1 MIYRHFRESDFSE
14 TDGYFKYERGDNIIY
29 PPELWESNDSFRAR
43 LRLFEEG
50 CWACANDKN
59 EVVGYMF
66 SHPYLKGRIVPLN
79 CKDFKL
85 PPHPDCYYIHDI
97 AVLKEYRGRGIAKRL
112 LDIAIEVAMKYNFDE
127 IRGVSVL
134 GTHTYWHKH
143 GFTDVADIHY
153 AGQAKV
159 VVLDL
164 STRYTIGRRD
174 EAPLQDGQ
182 PAEEHSGPCADTSV
196 S

>member
-1 MIYRHFRESDFSE
+1 MIYRHFAESDFSE
-14 TDGYFKYERGDNIIY
+14 TDGYFKYERGDNTIY

-43 LRLFEEG
+43 LNLFRAG
-50 CWACANDKN
+50 CWACVNKSN

-66 SHPYLKGRIVPLN
+66 SHPYLKGHIVPLN
-79 CKDFKL
+79 CEDFQL
-85 PPHPDCYYIHDI
+85 PAHPDCYYIHDI
-97 AVLKEYRGRGIAKRL
+97 AVLKEYRGRGIAKRFL
-112 LDIAIEVAMKYNFDE
+112 EIAIRVALACGFDE

-159 VVLDL
+159 IVLDL
-164 STRYTIGRRD
+164 STCYTIGRKD
-174 EAPLQDGQ
+174 EAQVQDERPL
-182 PAEEHSGPCADTSV
+182 EEHREPCDDASV
-196 S
+196 P